1 MKQSILQLEL
11 CAGSEYPGTYRTTF
25 KTKHGRV
32 LYLELRDTG
41 KNYVITDCFYIDRN
55 QNRSGNARY
64 SVRPKMLKTVNFY
77 KDELLSVIEK
87 ELDKKF
93 YGVQFMN
100 TGQAGLP
107 LDQYLRV
114 KEESVSRKYHFL
126 IMIGEGESYNGLPMF
141 LRTRLKNKLHRSI
154 YIELRYYKNGK
165 GVVEQCCYYD
175 RKYKRQNISIT
186 PPHLISC
193 FFVYSREGILNLL
206 NHEICCDF
214 THMIVTDGI
223 DIDSNDMP
231 LCGAV

>member
-1 MKQSILQLEL
+1 M
-11 CAGSEYPGTYRTTF
+11 
-25 KTKHGRV
+25 
-32 LYLELRDTG
+32 
-41 KNYVITDCFYIDRN
+41 
-55 QNRSGNARY
+55 
-64 SVRPKMLKTVNFY
+64 
-77 KDELLSVIEK
+77 SVIEK

-100 TGQAGLP
+100 AGQAGLP

-126 IMIGEGESYNGLPMF
+126 
-141 LRTRLKNKLHRSI
+141 
-154 YIELRYYKNGK
+154 
-165 GVVEQCCYYD
+165 
-175 RKYKRQNISIT
+175 IT